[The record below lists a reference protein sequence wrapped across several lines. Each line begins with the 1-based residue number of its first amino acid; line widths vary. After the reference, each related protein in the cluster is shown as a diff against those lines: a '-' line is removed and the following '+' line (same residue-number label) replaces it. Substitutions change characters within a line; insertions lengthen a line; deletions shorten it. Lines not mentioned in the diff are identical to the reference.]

1 MLKYWVHALI
11 TLIRTFKAGYYLSST
26 ANIALLVE
34 LMNSDAGARS
44 AVVTITFEYVSSHTP
59 GFRKLTPSR
68 FDVAGC
74 VNGSE
79 VLAIA
84 SSVFEN
90 STAFKAN
97 LTGLITFLA
106 EYLHDGGTQTS
117 SRMVNVYIC
126 NCTA

>member
-34 LMNSDAGARS
+34 LMNSDVGARS
-44 AVVTITFEYVSSHTP
+44 TVVTITFEYASHTP

-79 VLAIA
+79 VLTIA
-84 SSVFEN
+84 SSVSKYS

-97 LTGLITFLA
+97 LTGPTTFLA
-106 EYLHDGGTQTS
+106 GYLHDGGTHRRLQ
-117 SRMVNVYIC
+117 
-126 NCTA
+126 